1 MLSFHVAA
9 QKFLPCRRTT
19 VRPLGRFGATSMYAM
34 RTICRCDEIANR
46 PTGYGKS
53 KPWSSGPYAGP
64 SLSDDAGDEATV
76 GEDAASSAKTG
87 NAIDTAKA
95 MTAQNMRLIEVMGAE
110 ARK

>member
-1 MLSFHVAA
+1 
-9 QKFLPCRRTT
+9 
-19 VRPLGRFGATSMYAM
+19 
-34 RTICRCDEIANR
+34 
-46 PTGYGKS
+46 
-53 KPWSSGPYAGP
+53 
-64 SLSDDAGDEATV
+64 V